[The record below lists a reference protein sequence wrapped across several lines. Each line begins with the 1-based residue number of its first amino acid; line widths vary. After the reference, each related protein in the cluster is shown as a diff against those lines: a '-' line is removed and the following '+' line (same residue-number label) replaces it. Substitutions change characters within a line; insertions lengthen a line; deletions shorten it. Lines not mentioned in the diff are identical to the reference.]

1 VNRFFS
7 AMVCA
12 GLVVLSF
19 LPMGVATADEKADE
33 QKLLA
38 ANADFYK
45 ALNALFKGEVAPM
58 EQVWSHAE
66 DVNYMGPDGLRQLGW
81 KAVLADWKTQAAKR
95 LGGTIKIDQPRVQV
109 GGSIG
114 VITGIEIGENV
125 VDGTPQKVS
134 IRTTSVFRKEDGK
147 WKMIGH
153 HTDKL
158 PYLEK

>member
-1 VNRFFS
+1 MNRFLS

-12 GLVVLSF
+12 GLLMVSLLPIGVVN
-19 LPMGVATADEKADE
+19 ADEKADKQE
-33 QKLLA
+33 LLA
-38 ANADFYK
+38 ANAQFYA
-45 ALNALFKGEVAPM
+45 ALNALFKGEVAAM

-95 LGGTIKIDQPRVQV
+95 LGGTIKMDGAEVQV
-109 GGSIG
+109 GGLIG
-114 VITGIEIGENV
+114 VITGIETGENV
-125 VDGTPQKVS
+125 LDGKPQKVS